1 MTYIV
6 GLTGGIGSGKSA
18 VAAGFQRR
26 DIKVVDADIA
36 ARKVVEPGTT
46 ALERIAEHFGESILQ
61 ADQTL
66 DRAALRTI
74 VFADDRERR
83 WLEQLLHPAIGQW
96 LADELASATSPY
108 AILESPLLLETDQ
121 HEMVDRILVVD
132 VSREQQIA
140 RACARDSNSREQI
153 EAIIAAQ
160 MPREERLSKADDV
173 VDNNGPIE
181 DLEAQ
186 IERLHTRYV
195 DLAGRK
201 P

>member
-18 VAAGFQRR
+18 VAEGFQRR
-26 DIKVVDADIA
+26 NIKVVDADIA

-74 VFADDRERR
+74 VFADDQERR

-173 VDNNGPIE
+173 VDNNGPLE